1 MSRSDRWSCVLACH
15 NGAGRYYPRLRAGD
29 DLLDGLFR
37 RSRPR
42 LRGTDDPAPD
52 PDMTQP
58 APADVHQP
66 PPMDAPA
73 SPPADVPPSPP
84 SSPSRAGYIP
94 PAPPIPAGYGYGP
107 AGDMVAS
114 PGMYLDQ
121 ESGLTL
127 PQGVQLASVGRRIG
141 AYRGLL
147 TLE

>member
-1 MSRSDRWSCVLACH
+1 
-15 NGAGRYYPRLRAGD
+15 
-29 DLLDGLFR
+29 
-37 RSRPR
+37 
-42 LRGTDDPAPD
+42 
-52 PDMTQP
+52 
-58 APADVHQP
+58 
-66 PPMDAPA
+66 MDAPA